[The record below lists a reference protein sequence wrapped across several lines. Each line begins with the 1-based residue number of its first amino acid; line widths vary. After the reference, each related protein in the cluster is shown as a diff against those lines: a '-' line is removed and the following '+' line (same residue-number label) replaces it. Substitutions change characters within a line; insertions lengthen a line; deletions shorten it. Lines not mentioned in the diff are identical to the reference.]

1 MKIKVICFLIVA
13 TASAFSLPWENLPN
27 GYYHNVLIEDLPPDG
42 GGYHYL
48 IRAHTC
54 IEEMVRYYGVTSIV
68 TQDPNHSYFIF
79 DGDDSYGKPYL
90 LYWPPYY
97 IQEED
102 LDGYSYKYK
111 RETYFDAPCDDM
123 FRLTAG
129 TDTMIVAAGFGFI
142 GHSPYE
148 YNSYGYVISTYIKA
162 LVHRIACFF
171 AGGGAV
177 DKCKPYFTDSLYTS
191 LPDGVVLSGDS
202 RLYIKALMDHATW
215 VKACLHLR
223 SKPNLVE
230 CIDLTK
236 VEGTSTW
243 RGSYDGSRKLGL
255 KSYSTVI
262 LKIVCNGEDSV
273 CVKDSSDMVDVCLP
287 RVETSDTIFINHDSM
302 KVAANVPLYLKCKDD
317 ETGQDINIKGIIDS
331 VGYRYRSF
339 WIANE
344 NLADSMHQRYPRICP
359 RDSSYIRWNNAFP
372 NDTKT
377 CLVKLNKDSIYAI
390 GGKLTI
396 DARGALTHVDSID
409 NRFKINTDSITPE
422 SDTIRHLILIDH
434 DPSNAELSAKLGT
447 DRIRAVAWQE
457 YAGSQDD
464 SHCHNPYNPRW
475 NHYWDD
481 RIHDGD
487 TCRDT
492 HTPCE
497 NDTGWDTGIMQI
509 YRRYK
514 KSAGWEGFFKSAN
527 STPTGYVRVTW
538 DSLAWNWKICIDNG
552 KYIHDIYMLAK
563 LDSIQEEFPDSC
575 SLVDCDTFPKN
586 KNIQDLLTYGYHRGE
601 KAMNEI
607 KDDDTWKE
615 FIGVKDNPP
624 NGADYVQKVR
634 KFYYRKSWQ

>member
-27 GYYHNVLIEDLPPDG
+27 GYYHNVLIEDLPPDAEG
-42 GGYHYL
+42 CHYL
-48 IRAHTC
+48 IRAHSSMQ
-54 IEEMVRYYGVTSIV
+54 EMLNYYGVTSIV

-79 DGDDSYGKPYL
+79 DGDDSYGSPYL
-90 LYWPPYY
+90 LYWPPGY

-102 LDGYSYKYK
+102 LDVYSYKYK
-111 RETYFDAPCDDM
+111 RKTYFDAPCNDM
-123 FRLTAG
+123 LRLTAG
-129 TDTMIVAAGFGFI
+129 GDTMIVAAGFGFI

-202 RLYIKALMDHATW
+202 RLYIKAMMDHATW

-262 LKIVCNGEDSV
+262 LKIICNGEDSV

-339 WIANE
+339 WISSE
-344 NLADSMHQRYPRICP
+344 NYSPKRYNKIYP
-359 RDSSYIRWNNAFP
+359 RDSSYVRWNNAFP
-372 NDTKT
+372 SDPKA

-396 DARGALTHVDSID
+396 DARGALAHVDSID

-422 SDTIRHLILIDH
+422 NDTIRHLILIDH
-434 DPSNAELSAKLGT
+434 DPSNAEFSARLGT
-447 DRIRAVAWQE
+447 DRMRAVAWKE
-457 YAGSQDD
+457 YAGSSDTT
-464 SHCHNPYNPRW
+464 HCHHPYNPRW
-475 NHYWDD
+475 NNYWDD
-481 RIHDGD
+481 VISGPD
-487 TCRDT
+487 TCPET
-492 HTPCE
+492 HRPCE
-497 NDTGWDTGIMQI
+497 NNGSTATGIMQI
-509 YRRYK
+509 LRLK
-514 KSAGWEGFFKSAN
+514 DSWEPLFAGLKPGHPAGFD
-527 STPTGYVRVTW
+527 TCLW
-538 DSLAWNWKICIDNG
+538 DSLAWSWKICIKNG
-552 KYIHDIYMLAK
+552 KYIFDTYLPNRFKDAQ
-563 LDSIQEEFPDSC
+563 DSFPDSC
-575 SLVDCDTFPKN
+575 SLADCDTFPKN
-586 KNIQDLLTYGYHRGE
+586 KNQEDLKVYGYYRGE
-601 KAMNEI
+601 YYMLEVI
-607 KDDDTWKE
+607 DDNTWKE
-615 FIGVKDNPP
+615 YIAVKDNPP
-624 NGADYVQKVR
+624 LWAEYVQLVR
-634 KFYYRKSWQ
+634 KYYYRRPWP